1 VTLGRPVY
9 PPVVDLPE
17 LRTIDLD
24 GPVAYREWDGPP
36 ELTYVLV
43 HGLGASHL
51 AWVQVGEALAGI
63 GRVIALD
70 LPGFGASPLAG
81 RGAGLMDQRRTVSRV
96 IEKLGS
102 GAVVLGANSM
112 GGATAVLQ
120 AAVEPQ
126 SIAGVVLTDSVYPW
140 RLVAAPHPLVL
151 LSFGLYW
158 TPVLGERFVGWRLRE
173 LDAERIVRLSLSVLA
188 ADPTSIPEE
197 VVRLLI
203 DLTAARRHDPDVP
216 TAFLGAARSML
227 RLARRPAISRRAL
240 DNVRCP
246 VLVIHGRRDR
256 LVPAAYAQAELA
268 KHPAWRGRFFPDLGH
283 IPQMEA
289 PGRWLA
295 EVADWSAET
304 FG

>member
-1 VTLGRPVY
+1 VH
-9 PPVVDLPE
+9 LPE

-36 ELTYVLV
+36 ELTFVLV

-63 GRVIALD
+63 GRVVAFD

-81 RGAGLMDQRRTVSRV
+81 RGAGLMDQRRTLSRV

-102 GAVVLGANSM
+102 GAVVLGGNSM
-112 GGATAVLQ
+112 GGATSILQ

-126 SIAGVVLTDSVYPW
+126 SVAGIVLTNSVYPW
-140 RLVAAPHPLVL
+140 RLGALPHPLVL
-151 LSFGLYW
+151 LTFGLYW
-158 TPVLGERFVGWRLRE
+158 TPALGERFVGWRLRE
-173 LDAERIVRLSLSVLA
+173 LDAERIVRISLSVLA
-188 ADPTSIPEE
+188 ADPKSIPEE
-197 VVRLLI
+197 IVRPLI
-203 DLTAARRHDPDVP
+203 DLTESRRHDPEAP
-216 TAFLGAARSML
+216 TAFLDAARSML
-227 RLARRPAISRRAL
+227 RLARRPATSRRAL
-240 DNVRCP
+240 GNVRCP

-256 LVPAAYAQAELA
+256 LVPAAYAEAELA
-268 KHPAWRGRFFPDLGH
+268 RHPAWKGRFFADLGH

-295 EVADWSAET
+295 EVADWSAEA

>member
-1 VTLGRPVY
+1 VH
-9 PPVVDLPE
+9 LPE

-36 ELTYVLV
+36 ELTFVLV

-63 GRVIALD
+63 GRVVAFD

-81 RGAGLMDQRRTVSRV
+81 RGAGLMDQRRTLSRV

-102 GAVVLGANSM
+102 GAVVLGGNSM
-112 GGATAVLQ
+112 GGGTSILQ

-126 SIAGVVLTDSVYPW
+126 SVAGIVLTNSVYPW
-140 RLVAAPHPLVL
+140 RLGALPHPLVL
-151 LSFGLYW
+151 LTFGLYW
-158 TPVLGERFVGWRLRE
+158 TPAVGERVVGWRLRE
-173 LDAERIVRLSLSVLA
+173 FDAERIVRISLSVLA
-188 ADPTSIPEE
+188 ADPKSIPEE
-197 VVRLLI
+197 IVRLLI
-203 DLTAARRHDPDVP
+203 DLTEARRHDPEAP

-227 RLARRPAISRRAL
+227 RLARRPATSRRAL
-240 DNVRCP
+240 GNVRCP
-246 VLVIHGRRDR
+246 VLVVHGRRDR
-256 LVPAAYAQAELA
+256 LVPAAYAEAELSR
-268 KHPAWRGRFFPDLGH
+268 HPGWRGRFFADLGH

-295 EVADWSAET
+295 EVADWSAEA